1 MTINE
6 RFAEILKS
14 KNLSVKDTAALI
26 GKSEMYVRKL
36 MRAGESFGIEP
47 VLLVLNSID
56 DVNPDWLLRGK
67 GNMFREQFETVDLAP
82 ITNER
87 LLSIIESQQRTIEN
101 LSKTLETLSKR

>member
-14 KNLSVKDTAALI
+14 KNISVKQAAILI
-26 GKSEMYVRKL
+26 GKSEVYVRKL

-47 VLLVLNSID
+47 VLLILNSIED
-56 DVNPDWLLRGK
+56 ANPDWLLREK
-67 GNMFREQFETVDLAP
+67 GSMFRNQPDMENSLP
-82 ITNER
+82 ITPER

-101 LSKTLETLSKR
+101 LSKK

>member
-1 MTINE
+1 M
-6 RFAEILKS
+6 
-14 KNLSVKDTAALI
+14 I

-101 LSKTLETLSKR
+101 LSKK

>member
-14 KNLSVKDTAALI
+14 RNLSVKDTAALI

-87 LLSIIESQQRTIEN
+87 LLLLLRASKEPLRTFPKNEKEYHI
-101 LSKTLETLSKR
+101 